1 MNLLKTLPKKAGI
14 GTVHLEFKRCGKPVC
29 RCGRGLL
36 HGPYAYH
43 HWRERGRQKK
53 GYVPMTSLAE
63 TFAALDHQRAQSP
76 TTAEIMRLLKEPSH
90 V

>member
-1 MNLLKTLPKKAGI
+1 MNFPRTLPKTRPAGSL
-14 GTVHLEFKRCGKPVC
+14 HLEWKRCGKLTC

-53 GYVPMTSLAE
+53 AYVPMRSLAE
-63 TFAALDHQRAQSP
+63 TFAAIEHQRAQSP
-76 TTAEIMRLLKEPSH
+76 TTSEILKLLKEASH